1 MSESAERT
9 PAAPGPGAPA
19 APTAQPQSG
28 HVQETRLPRRP
39 TGAPPPLPHPI
50 SVNTTVWV
58 LLAVVIVAFAF
69 SFSEITPWLRLG
81 DQANTWVL
89 LRLADVRTPWLT
101 DVANGINAAGSGW
114 GITVLV
120 VSVVVLIMIFR
131 RWRHLAVFLGGLFFL
146 EVVAGQVI
154 YNGLTR
160 PRPYGVLIIGS
171 WGGYS
176 APSVP
181 VAGITIFLVGAVYS
195 LVVAG
200 RPRTYAKV
208 AAAVTVAVFG
218 LARLYLAVD
227 HPDDVLFGAALGV
240 AVPVA
245 AFRYFTPNEIFPVV
259 YRRGRT
265 AHVDV
270 GGRRGDAI
278 RLAVHDQL
286 GLTVL
291 EIKPVGLESS
301 AGSTPLRLR
310 VEGGPEQ
317 YLFAKLYTKGHVRA
331 DRWYKM
337 WRMVLYGSLEDEHP
351 FQTVRRFVEYED
363 YTLRLLRDAG
373 IPTARP
379 YGIVE
384 ITPEREYMIVT
395 EFFSGAV
402 ELGDAD
408 IDDNVVDQGLVLV
421 RKLWNAGIAHRDIK
435 PGNLMV
441 RRGKLLLIDVMFVQV
456 RPSPWR
462 QAVDLGNMML
472 VLAVGTDAERV
483 YRRALNYFTPAE
495 VAEAFAATRGVASP
509 TQLRVSM
516 KNDPR
521 DLLGTFRALAPPR
534 KPIPIQRWSVR
545 RVGLAVG
552 ILAVTATAVA
562 ISASAFKPTGNVGAF
577 APGCG
582 TSHSMILAAQAVPS
596 AALVP
601 CVGVPPAGWSVHDG
615 ANIVSGHATFW
626 LDSDLAGGQALA
638 VTLSAT
644 CDLSGAT
651 QVRSDQPGTRRFDR
665 PLSQR
670 PAVRRT
676 ALLHLPR
683 GLRRYQ
689 FHFTDGASPLL
700 ASQANG
706 AVELMP
712 RARLVNHVQN
722 TEGLAL
728 CGRGA
733 ACPGSPGWRR
743 PAGRRGSSWVRRDG
757 TSRSPRRCWRS
768 PRWPS
773 RSSPTTASWSASSGL
788 TTRGC
793 G

>member
-1 MSESAERT
+1 M
-9 PAAPGPGAPA
+9 
-19 APTAQPQSG
+19 
-28 HVQETRLPRRP
+28 
-39 TGAPPPLPHPI
+39 
-50 SVNTTVWV
+50 
-58 LLAVVIVAFAF
+58 
-69 SFSEITPWLRLG
+69 
-81 DQANTWVL
+81 
-89 LRLADVRTPWLT
+89 
-101 DVANGINAAGSGW
+101 
-114 GITVLV
+114 
-120 VSVVVLIMIFR
+120 
-131 RWRHLAVFLGGLFFL
+131 
-146 EVVAGQVI
+146 
-154 YNGLTR
+154 
-160 PRPYGVLIIGS
+160 
-171 WGGYS
+171 
-176 APSVP
+176 
-181 VAGITIFLVGAVYS
+181 YS

-200 RPRTYAKV
+200 RPRTYAKA
-208 AAAVTVAVFG
+208 AAAVAVAVFG

-227 HPDDVLFGAALGV
+227 HPDDVLFGVALGV

-337 WRMVLYGSLEDEHP
+337 WRMILYGSLEDEHP

-373 IPTARP
+373 IPTAEP

-408 IDDNVVDQGLVLV
+408 IDDDVVDQGLLLV
-421 RKLWNAGIAHRDIK
+421 RKLWDAGIAHRDIK

-441 RRGKLLLIDVMFVQV
+441 RQGKLLLIDVMFVQV

-562 ISASAFKPTGNVGAF
+562 VSASAFKPTGNVGAF

-582 TSHSMILAAQAVPS
+582 TGHSMILAAQAVPS

-601 CVGVPPAGWSVHDG
+601 CVGVLPAGWSVYNSAD
-615 ANIVSGHATFW
+615 IVSGHATFW
-626 LDSDLAGGQALA
+626 LDSDVAGGQALT

-670 PAVRRT
+670 PQFAE
-676 ALLHLPR
+676 
-683 GLRRYQ
+683 LRFYTFPGGCVSYQ
-689 FHFTDGASPLL
+689 FRFTDGASPLL
-700 ASQANG
+700 ASQASG
-706 AVELMP
+706 AVDLMP
-712 RARLVNHVQN
+712 RARLVDYVQN

-733 ACPGSPGWRR
+733 ACPG
-743 PAGRRGSSWVRRDG
+743 
-757 TSRSPRRCWRS
+757 
-768 PRWPS
+768 
-773 RSSPTTASWSASSGL
+773 
-788 TTRGC
+788 
-793 G
+793 